1 MRIPHLL
8 STVGLLVCIE
18 AQALQTI
25 DLDPSHLK
33 TLGTSLANSAGNSQ
47 WQQLWQRSRQAG
59 HLGSPE
65 TREAFT
71 IPMQEIPSLVKATLA
86 SAERVQG
93 LKKTQALYRRD
104 FAPQVVGARGGT
116 PLTAVCLWVDWRSF
130 PDNALPRQT
139 ALMAQVSL
147 LVTHPCD

>member
-1 MRIPHLL
+1 MRIPYLL
-8 STVGLLVCIE
+8 SIGLLVCIE
-18 AQALQTI
+18 AQALQTV

-33 TLGTSLANSAGNSQ
+33 QLGTGLANSAGNSQ

-65 TREAFT
+65 TQEAFT
-71 IPMQEIPSLVKATLA
+71 VTMRDIPPLVRATLT
-86 SAERVQG
+86 SADSAQG

-104 FAPQVVGARGGT
+104 FAPQVVGARGDT

-139 ALMAQVSL
+139 ALMAQVNL
-147 LVTHPCD
+147 LITHPCD

>member
-1 MRIPHLL
+1 MRIPSLL
-8 STVGLLVCIE
+8 SIGLLVCIE
-18 AQALQTI
+18 AQALQTV

-33 TLGTSLANSAGNSQ
+33 QLGTGLANSAGNSQ

-65 TREAFT
+65 TQEAFT
-71 IPMQEIPSLVKATLA
+71 VTMREIPPLVRATLT
-86 SAERVQG
+86 SADSAQG

-104 FAPQVVGARGGT
+104 FAPQVVGARGDT
-116 PLTAVCLWVDWRSF
+116 PLTAICLWVDWRSF

-139 ALMAQVSL
+139 ALMAQVNL
-147 LVTHPCD
+147 LITHPCD